1 MSYLE
6 VKIMKKYLLAI
17 LCLSCTEAIIPIDT
31 FNDSQDL
38 GVIENK
44 GQIPEASGIVASY
57 RNKGYL
63 WTHNDSG
70 DRNRIF
76 LLDSKG
82 QGTREFNLEGA
93 TNRDWEAIS
102 MAQFPEGS
110 YIYVGEI
117 GDNNAVHPES
127 AIYRVLEP
135 DINATTAQSVTLK
148 GVQKITF
155 KYPDGPRDA
164 ECFLIDQVTKDI
176 FIISK
181 RENTKRLYKLPYP
194 QSYTQTTTV
203 EFVQELNFSNIPGT
217 PSYITDGNVSVDNKE
232 IIIKNYL
239 QIFHW
244 RRNTDESI
252 PDALKRTPKMQP
264 YFVEPQGEG
273 ICFAQD
279 GSGYYTL
286 SEEGPKKL
294 PVKLYFYK
302 RK

>member
-1 MSYLE
+1 
-6 VKIMKKYLLAI
+6 MKKYLLLI
-17 LCLSCTEAIIPIDT
+17 FCVSCSSMVTPIDT

-38 GVIENK
+38 GVIENL

-82 QGTREFNLEGA
+82 KGIREFNLEGA

-110 YIYVGEI
+110 FIYVGEI
-117 GDNNAVHPES
+117 GDNNAVHAES
-127 AIYRVLEP
+127 AIYRVPEP
-135 DINATTAQSVTLK
+135 DITATTAQYVTLK
-148 GVQKITF
+148 NVQKITF

-164 ECFLIDQVTKDI
+164 ECFLIDQVSKDI
-176 FIISK
+176 FIVSK
-181 RENTKRLYKLPYP
+181 RENTKRLYKLSYP
-194 QSYTQTTTV
+194 QSYTQTTTA

-217 PSYITDGNVSVDNKE
+217 PSYITDGNVSVDNQE

-244 RRNTDESI
+244 RRNTNESI
-252 PDALKRTPKMQP
+252 PDALKRTPTILP
-264 YFVEPQGEG
+264 YTAEPQGEG
-273 ICFAQD
+273 VCFAQD
-279 GSGYYTL
+279 GSGYYTI
-286 SEEGPKKL
+286 SETGPNFL
-294 PVKLYFYK
+294 PVHLYFYK

>member
-1 MSYLE
+1 
-6 VKIMKKYLLAI
+6 MKKLLLAF
-17 LCLSCTEAIIPIDT
+17 LCISCAEMTPIDT

-38 GVIENK
+38 GEIENK

-82 QGTREFNLEGA
+82 KGTREFNLEGA

-117 GDNNAVHPES
+117 GDNNAVNAES
-127 AIYRVLEP
+127 AIYRVPEP
-135 DINATTAQSVTLK
+135 DITATTAQYVTLK
-148 GVQKITF
+148 NVQKIAF

-164 ECFLIDQVTKDI
+164 EAFLIDQVSKDI

-181 RENTKRLYKLPYP
+181 RETSKRLYRLSYP
-194 QSYTQTTTV
+194 QSFTQTMTA
-203 EFVQELNFSNIPGT
+203 EFVQELTFSNGT
-217 PSYITDGNVSVDNKE
+217 GSPLYIVDGNISVDNQE

-239 QIFHW
+239 QIFYW
-244 RRNTDESI
+244 RRGTNETI
-252 PDALKRTPKMQP
+252 PEALKRTPKMQP
-264 YFVEPQGEG
+264 YTAEPQGEG
-273 ICFAQD
+273 LCFAQD
-279 GSGYYTL
+279 GSGYYTI
-286 SEEGPKKL
+286 SEEGNNKT

>member
-1 MSYLE
+1 
-6 VKIMKKYLLAI
+6 MKKYFLI
-17 LCLSCTEAIIPIDT
+17 LITLISCTEIITPIDS
-31 FNDSQDL
+31 FKDVQDL
-38 GVIENK
+38 GVIENV
-44 GQIPEASGIVASY
+44 GQIQEASGIVASY

-76 LLDSKG
+76 LLDANGK
-82 QGTREFNLEGA
+82 GTREFNLEGA

-110 YIYVGEI
+110 YLYIGEI
-117 GDNNAVHPES
+117 GDNNAAHSES
-127 AIYRVLEP
+127 AIYRVPEP
-135 DINATTAQSVTLK
+135 DITASTAQYTTLK
-148 GVQKITF
+148 NVQKITF
-155 KYPDGPRDA
+155 TYPDGPRDA
-164 ECFLIDQVTKDI
+164 ECFLIDQASKDI

-181 RENTKRLYKLPYP
+181 RENSKRLYKLSYP
-194 QSYTQTTTV
+194 QSYTKSTTA

-244 RRNTDESI
+244 RRNTNESI
-252 PDALKRTPKMQP
+252 PDALKRTPTMLP
-264 YFVEPQGEG
+264 YTVEPQGEG
-273 ICFAQD
+273 VCFTQD
-279 GSGYYTL
+279 GSGYYTI
-286 SEEGPKKL
+286 SEEGPNKI

>member
-1 MSYLE
+1 
-6 VKIMKKYLLAI
+6 MKKYLLLI
-17 LCLSCTEAIIPIDT
+17 LCISCTEKTTPNDS

-38 GVIENK
+38 GVIENV

-76 LLDSKG
+76 LLDANGK
-82 QGTREFNLEGA
+82 GTREFNLEGV

-102 MAQFPEGS
+102 MAQFPEGA

-127 AIYRVLEP
+127 AIYRVPEP
-135 DINATTAQSVTLK
+135 DITATTAQYVTLK
-148 GVQKITF
+148 NVQKISF
-155 KYPDGPRDA
+155 KYPDGSRDA
-164 ECFLIDQVTKDI
+164 ECFLIDQVSKDI

-181 RENTKRLYKLPYP
+181 RENSKRLYKLSYP
-194 QSYTQTTTV
+194 QSYTQTSTA
-203 EFVQELNFSNIPGT
+203 EFVQELTFSANPGT

-232 IIIKNYL
+232 IVIKNYL
-239 QIFHW
+239 QVFHW
-244 RRNTDESI
+244 RRNANETI
-252 PDALKRTPKMQP
+252 PEALKRTPTILP
-264 YFVEPQGEG
+264 YTAEPQGEG
-273 ICFAQD
+273 ICFSQNS
-279 GSGYYTL
+279 SGYYTI
-286 SEEGPKKL
+286 SETGPNFV